1 MHKLI
6 QILFACGTIT
16 LVVLI
21 MGEANYNACKRAINQ
36 TEKKHADIIGILK
49 VYGFDPQGNQ
59 MYEPTTNEK
68 IKAVFYFNNQS
79 K

>member
-6 QILFACGTIT
+6 QIIFAVGLIT
-16 LVVLI
+16 LVILT
-21 MGEANYNACKRAINQ
+21 MAEANYNACLRAINQ
-36 TEKKHADIIGILK
+36 TERKHADIIGILK

-68 IKAVFYFNNQS
+68 IRAAFYFNNQS